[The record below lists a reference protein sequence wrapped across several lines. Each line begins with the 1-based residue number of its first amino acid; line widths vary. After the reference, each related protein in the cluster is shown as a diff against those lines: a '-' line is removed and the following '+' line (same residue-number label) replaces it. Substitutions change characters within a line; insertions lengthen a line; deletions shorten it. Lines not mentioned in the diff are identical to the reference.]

1 MRGEEKNENK
11 KGRWN
16 GGGEMKWTLSFGKL
30 RGKKKEDTLLKTEEI
45 EIKW

>member
-30 RGKKKEDTLLKTEEI
+30 RGEKKGRHSFKNRGD
-45 EIKW
+45 WN